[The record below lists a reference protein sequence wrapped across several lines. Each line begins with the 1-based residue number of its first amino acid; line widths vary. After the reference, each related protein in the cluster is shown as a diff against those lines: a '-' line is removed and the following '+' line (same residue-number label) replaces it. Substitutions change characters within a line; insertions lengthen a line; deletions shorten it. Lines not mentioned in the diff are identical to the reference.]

1 MSSCENSPDVDDDVD
16 GVGQQLQGELGLQQ
30 GVNLLHM
37 VRDVLTD
44 VLKPQ
49 KHKKIS

>member
-16 GVGQQLQGELGLQQ
+16 RVGQELQGELCLQQ

-49 KHKKIS
+49 NHKKIN